1 MSSSDAIETLLNYKN
16 ELKKHKDVSHILLK
30 YYKQDDDRIIQILKK
45 IIKVEVTVADI
56 KVIKNNNDIIIFKI

>member
-16 ELKKHKDVSHILLK
+16 ELKKHKDVSHILLL
-30 YYKQDDDRIIQILKK
+30 YYKQDDDRIIQILKQ